1 LPTWAR
7 NGYLLEGRKELGVH
21 LQEKLVFKRLP
32 IAPEPDE
39 LLVRAFKHASRAA
52 GTMKARGDPLE
63 VAKQREAQR
72 IRVMSKTIRMALTN
86 LVSGTPSISNLPS
99 FYRELVW
106 ALVDVNMMK
115 KSLGAIDGTAE
126 VVGKLEREH
135 LRRLRIARSP
145 AEAAAIR
152 RQAYGRISSV
162 VKRAGG
168 HLAFLREAAGKLAD
182 LPSVYVDMPTI
193 VITGY
198 PNVGKSTL
206 LKRLT
211 GSEPEIA
218 PYPFTTKG
226 LKLGYFERDHKRYQ
240 VIDTPGLFDRP
251 LEKRNPIERQA
262 IAALRNLADI
272 VVFML
277 DPSGT
282 CGYELEGQLHLLED
296 IRKTFVDVKVLP
308 VANKADLLD
317 EQQMNR
323 VRELCE
329 GIIFI
334 SATTGQG
341 IPELEKLAMEKLG

>member
-1 LPTWAR
+1 LP
-7 NGYLLEGRKELGVH
+7 
-21 LQEKLVFKRLP
+21 EKLVFKRLP
-32 IAPEPDE
+32 VAPEPDE
-39 LLVRAFKHASRAA
+39 LLVRAFRHASKAA
-52 GTMKARGDPLE
+52 GTIKARGKPPE

-72 IRVMSKTIRMALTN
+72 IRVMSKTIRTALTN
-86 LVSGTPSISNLPS
+86 LVAGTPSLSNLPP
-99 FYRELVW
+99 FYQELVW
-106 ALVDVNMMK
+106 ALVDVDTTR

-135 LRRLRIARSP
+135 LRRLRSAGSP
-145 AEAAAIR
+145 VEAAAIR

-162 VKRAGG
+162 VRRAGG
-168 HLAFLREAAGKLAD
+168 HLAFLREAAGKLTD
-182 LPSVYVDMPTI
+182 LPSVYIDMPTI
-193 VITGY
+193 VIAGY
-198 PNVGKSTL
+198 PNVGKTTL
-206 LKRLT
+206 LKQLT

-226 LKLGYFERDHKRYQ
+226 LKLGYFERDHERYQ

-262 IAALRNLADI
+262 IAALRNLADV

-296 IRKTFVDVKVLP
+296 IRKTFVDVKVLV

-317 EQQMNR
+317 ERQMDR
-323 VRELCE
+323 VHELC
-329 GIIFI
+329 GGVIFI

-341 IPELEKLAMEKLG
+341 IPELEKLAMEILG